1 MSKVNAVIYAR
12 QSSGKEEESES
23 IAMQIE
29 KCMELARKRKIE
41 VIATYNDANASGRLY
56 PSGAE
61 SMADQD
67 SVFQEMASNV
77 TSEKPKSMS
86 PTSTENMLIK
96 IWW

>member
-67 SVFQEMASNV
+67 SVFQDWYRKNTGASGNSV
-77 TSEKPKSMS
+77 GCKFECGC
-86 PTSTENMLIK
+86 
-96 IWW
+96 